1 MAKAAKSH
9 ATRTSIDIP
18 AESRDKLIAL
28 LNQQLADTFDL
39 MSQTK
44 EAHWNVKGPN
54 FYQLHELFD
63 ELATSLL
70 GHVDLIAER
79 ATALGGLATGTVR
92 MSASA
97 TRLDEYPLGV
107 TQDMEVVECL
117 VERFAK
123 VAASTREAIE
133 QADELDDADT
143 ADLFTQVSRDL
154 DKHLWFLEAH
164 LQG

>member
-1 MAKAAKSH
+1 MAKTAKSH
-9 ATRTSIDIP
+9 AIRTSIDIP
-18 AESRDKLIAL
+18 AGSRDKLVAL

-107 TQDMEVVECL
+107 THDMEVVECL
-117 VERFAK
+117 VERFAN

-133 QADELDDADT
+133 KAEELGDADT
-143 ADLFTQVSRDL
+143 ADLFTEVSRDL

-164 LQG
+164 LQS